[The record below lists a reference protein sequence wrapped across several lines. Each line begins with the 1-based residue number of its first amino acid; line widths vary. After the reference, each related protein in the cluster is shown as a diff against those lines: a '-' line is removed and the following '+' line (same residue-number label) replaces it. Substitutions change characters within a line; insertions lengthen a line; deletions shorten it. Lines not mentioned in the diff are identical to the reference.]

1 MQSFICLRHKIIE
14 HVLNVRNTGVVKGM
28 NVYLFIQDACT
39 QMVQVL
45 WALIQ
50 FNVFLFVIVV

>member
-1 MQSFICLRHKIIE
+1 ME
-14 HVLNVRNTGVVKGM
+14 HILNTSNTGVVKGM

-50 FNVFLFVIVV
+50 FNVFLFVIVA

>member
-1 MQSFICLRHKIIE
+1 MME
-14 HVLNVRNTGVVKGM
+14 HILNTSNTGVVKGM

-50 FNVFLFVIVV
+50 FNVFLFVIVA